1 MKRIAAVSPIIALV
15 AALAAAP
22 VFGQT
27 KDAKPQDAKP
37 QAARPAPPMS
47 AEKSP
52 AIKDEAKPAATRK
65 RGRSLAAVDA
75 RHCLKLATNMA
86 IHQCAEKYRPH

>member
-15 AALAAAP
+15 AALSAAP

-27 KDAKPQDAKP
+27 KDAKPQ
-37 QAARPAPPMS
+37 AARSAPPMS

-52 AIKDEAKPAATRK
+52 AIKDEAKPATRK

-86 IHQCAEKYRPH
+86 IHQCA

>member
-1 MKRIAAVSPIIALV
+1 MKRIAAESSIIALV
-15 AALAAAP
+15 AALSAAP

-27 KDAKPQDAKP
+27 KDAKPQV
-37 QAARPAPPMS
+37 ARPAPPMS

>member
-1 MKRIAAVSPIIALV
+1 MKKSIAAVSPIIALV
-15 AALAAAP
+15 AALCAAP

-27 KDAKPQDAKP
+27 KDVKP
-37 QAARPAPPMS
+37 QAAKPAPAMS
-47 AEKSP
+47 AEKSTG
-52 AIKDEAKPAATRK
+52 AKNEAKPAAARK
-65 RGRSLAAVDA
+65 HGRSLAAVDA

>member
-1 MKRIAAVSPIIALV
+1 MKKSIAAVSPIIALV
-15 AALAAAP
+15 AALCAAP

-27 KDAKPQDAKP
+27 KDAKPQAAKP
-37 QAARPAPPMS
+37 APAMS
-47 AEKSP
+47 AETSTAMKN
-52 AIKDEAKPAATRK
+52 EAKPAAARK

-86 IHQCAEKYRPH
+86 IHQCAEKYRPR

>member
-1 MKRIAAVSPIIALV
+1 MKKSIAAVSPIIALV
-15 AALAAAP
+15 AALCAAP

-27 KDAKPQDAKP
+27 EDAKP
-37 QAARPAPPMS
+37 QAAKPAPAIS
-47 AEKSP
+47 AEKST
-52 AIKDEAKPAATRK
+52 AMKKDEAKPAAARK

-86 IHQCAEKYRPH
+86 IHQCAEKYRPR

>member
-15 AALAAAP
+15 AALSAAP

-27 KDAKPQDAKP
+27 KDAKPQVAKP
-37 QAARPAPPMS
+37 APAMS
-47 AEKSP
+47 AEKST
-52 AIKDEAKPAATRK
+52 AMKTEAKPAARK
-65 RGRSLAAVDA
+65 RARSLAAVDA

-86 IHQCAEKYRPH
+86 VHQCAEKYRPR

>member
-15 AALAAAP
+15 AALSAAP

-27 KDAKPQDAKP
+27 KDAKP

-52 AIKDEAKPAATRK
+52 AIKKEAKPATTRK